1 MLSSRANWI
10 ACETRAA
17 RCREETALCACGAL
31 ATALCA
37 CGALTVLGGA
47 RCSSERSAATAPGGE
62 VCVACEPVGV
72 TVVFTVVFTAA
83 TSVRAM
89 TEPEG
94 VFDGS
99 RASSDG
105 SFTPP
110 SFTPPCWIRT
120 RGLLGVALN
129 ASTTD
134 V

>member
-17 RCREETALCACGAL
+17 RCREE
-31 ATALCA
+31 TALCA

-72 TVVFTVVFTAA
+72 TIVFTAA

-99 RASSDG
+99 FA
-105 SFTPP
+105 PP
-110 SFTPPCWIRT
+110 FFTPPCWNRT
-120 RGLLGVALN
+120 RGLLGVALK